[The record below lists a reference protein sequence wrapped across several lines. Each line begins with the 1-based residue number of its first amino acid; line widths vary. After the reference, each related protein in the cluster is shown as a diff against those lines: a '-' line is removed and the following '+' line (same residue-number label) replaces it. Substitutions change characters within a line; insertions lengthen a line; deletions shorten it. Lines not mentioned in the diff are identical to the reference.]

1 MDPLNIKQAVSLSTL
16 YAPKATTTGPTPS
29 PQSLGGKSVEQ
40 GQDGVARAF
49 RTKGTWD
56 RFKSRTSH
64 GFKQFKDVF
73 SSKDQTADNRA
84 VRFNARHEKFSG
96 KVENLVA
103 RLVSG
108 DRSDLESADVLATL
122 RNDVKLLNRDA
133 PWAKRDQI
141 LSSRLDIELSKLSD
155 TDLAKVA
162 DSLKNADRSS
172 LTAKDKA
179 DLDTMSRAVVRQQL
193 VRSDRLDN
201 LLGKIDH
208 AAPSNLGQ
216 EAALFTDLD
225 AAMKF
230 VSDQLADMGVASRDN
245 GRNEDILGP
254 AVRMKLRQGD
264 PARLPGMNRNLL
276 NLERGLR
283 IDAQQ
288 AKKNG
293 EISTN
298 KPELRVLSRAVRD
311 EFLQGKVTD
320 FQDAQL
326 RSRLKVLGAGAA
338 HQVTKGTY
346 EKMDGT
352 RESRV
357 HKYDDEEL
365 VHPHG
370 GRFAAPDKLGLDQT
384 NPRLLE
390 RAVVT
395 AKYDES
401 LGFNV
406 SVGTNF
412 ARHEDQVGI
421 VMQLAPGSTASGV
434 YGVTGNA
441 GVAQRE
447 MIKLQLLDSLTGQA
461 DRHSGNYMVEVTNGE
476 VSGIKAIDSDFCMG
490 PQPGDPEDIV
500 GRHGVHLPHLPPV
513 VDKDMARAIRAMT
526 HDDIERMCDNM
537 FDDETVQ
544 AAKDRLDAVKDH
556 LDKLEKEGNLIDP
569 KDWGTD
575 QTTKILTETTVTT
588 VRDGRPRKEFTS
600 YWQRDYPAMSR
611 SPFEEQLGLLNS

>member
-16 YAPKATTTGPTPS
+16 YVSNAVTTGSTPS
-29 PQSLGGKSVEQ
+29 PQGLGGKSVESS
-40 GQDGVARAF
+40 QDGVARAF

-73 SSKDQTADNRA
+73 TSKDQTADSRA
-84 VRFNARHEKFSG
+84 ARFNARHEKFSG
-96 KVENLVA
+96 KVANWVA
-103 RLVSG
+103 GLATGGRG
-108 DRSDLESADVLATL
+108 DLESADVLATL

-141 LSSRLDIELSKLSD
+141 FSTRLDIELSKLSGPE
-155 TDLAKVA
+155 LAKVA
-162 DSLKNADRSS
+162 DHLKTADRSS
-172 LTAKDKA
+172 LTSKDKA
-179 DLDTMSRAVVRQQL
+179 DLDTLSRAVVRQQL
-193 VRSDRLDN
+193 VRSDRMDN
-201 LLGKIDH
+201 LLGEIDH
-208 AAPSNLGQ
+208 TAPGSLAK
-216 EAALFTDLD
+216 EKALFGQLD
-225 AAMKF
+225 EAMKF
-230 VSDQLADMGVASRDN
+230 VNEQLADLNVPARDN

-264 PARLPGMNRNLL
+264 SAKLPGMNRNLL
-276 NLERGLR
+276 NLERALR
-283 IDAQQ
+283 IDAQNS
-288 AKKNG
+288 KKNG
-293 EISTN
+293 EIATN
-298 KPELRVLSRAVRD
+298 KPELRVLARAVRD
-311 EFLQGKVTD
+311 EFLQGKVSD
-320 FQDAQL
+320 FQDTRL

-352 RESRV
+352 RENRV

-365 VHPHG
+365 VHPRG
-370 GRFAAPDKLGLDQT
+370 GRFAAPEKLGLDQT

-395 AKYDES
+395 SKYDEI
-401 LGFNV
+401 LKFEV

-421 VMQLAPGSTASGV
+421 VMQLAPGQTAGGV
-434 YGVTGNA
+434 RGVVGSA
-441 GVAQRE
+441 ALAQRE

-461 DRHSGNYMVEVTNGE
+461 DRHSGNYMVQVTNGE
-476 VSGIKAIDSDFCMG
+476 VTGVKAIDSDFCMG

-513 VDKDMARAIRAMT
+513 VDKDMARAIRTMT
-526 HDDIERMCDNM
+526 HDDIEIMCDHM

-569 KDWGTD
+569 QDWGTD
-575 QTTKILTETTVTT
+575 KTTKILTDTLVET
-588 VRDGRPRKEFTS
+588 VRDGKPRKEFTS
-600 YWQRDYPAMSR
+600 YWQRDYPHMTR
-611 SPFEEQLGLLNS
+611 PLFEEDFGFLSA